1 MNNMVTKIKNIL
13 EVTNSRINEAEEHIS
28 ELKDIMVEITAKE
41 QNKEKIMKRN
51 EDILRDL

>member
-1 MNNMVTKIKNIL
+1 MVTKIKNIL
-13 EVTNSRINEAEEHIS
+13 EVTNSRKDEAEEHIS

>member
-1 MNNMVTKIKNIL
+1 MVTKIKNIL